1 MNFSGLEETGLKRS
15 VSISKI
21 LERARIRLLWGAR
34 RRRRGGR
41 GSGANAEETQS
52 FNGQTWNIAGL
63 RPGRPGGP
71 GRTLATARRDQFPL
85 SFEPK
90 GFGEEFFLDSHA

>member
-21 LERARIRLLWGAR
+21 LKRARIRLLWGAR

-63 RPGRPGGP
+63 RPGRPLRLLGAP
-71 GRTLATARRDQFPL
+71 GADPGDRAAGSISSLI
-85 SFEPK
+85 
-90 GFGEEFFLDSHA
+90 